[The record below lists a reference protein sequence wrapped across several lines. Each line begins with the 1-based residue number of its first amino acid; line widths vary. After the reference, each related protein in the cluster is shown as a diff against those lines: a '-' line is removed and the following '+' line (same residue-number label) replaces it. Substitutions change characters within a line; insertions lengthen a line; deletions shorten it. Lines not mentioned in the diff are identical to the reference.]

1 MDGAAAGGVRAR
13 SGPSEQPPATA
24 SSFSRVVVLFLFVV
38 YCAES
43 FGFFRLFWARRNSE
57 RAVRFGC
64 NLPPVHRRT
73 KRKRNKQ
80 TNSSFSSE
88 RNQRMVNGD
97 ESESIIKLQS
107 HWVVHYQR
115 NSMKRSNPMTVSWE
129 SINVVLFQGNSVKPP
144 KKLGT
149 SSMYSV
155 KFEWSESIIKLQSYW
170 VVHYQRNS
178 MKRSNPMTVSWD
190 SINVVLFQGNSV
202 KRPKKLGTLSM
213 HSVKFNETLFMKIWH
228 TRVGHFRNRV
238 KLGKPK

>member
-129 SINVVLFQGNSVKPP
+129 SINVVLFQGNSVKRPK

-149 SSMYSV
+149 S
-155 KFEWSESIIKLQSYW
+155 
-170 VVHYQRNS
+170 
-178 MKRSNPMTVSWD
+178 
-190 SINVVLFQGNSV
+190 
-202 KRPKKLGTLSM
+202 SM

-238 KLGKPK
+238 NLGKPK